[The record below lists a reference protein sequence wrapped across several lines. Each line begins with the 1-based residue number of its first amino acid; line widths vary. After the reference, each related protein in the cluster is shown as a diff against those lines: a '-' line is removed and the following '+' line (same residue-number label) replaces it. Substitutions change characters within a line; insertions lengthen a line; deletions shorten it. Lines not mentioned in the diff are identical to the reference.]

1 MDRSKGS
8 DNNYGML
15 SQFTLVLVYL
25 KGHKYH
31 VRKNCCPSKSY
42 KLMTLAAAEIKGCGK
57 CRKCFK

>member
-25 KGHKYH
+25 KGQKYH
-31 VRKNCCPSKSY
+31 IKRRCCSSKPY
-42 KLMTLAAAEIKGCGK
+42 KIMTLAAAEMSGYGK
-57 CRKCFK
+57 CKNCFK